1 MRKKDP
7 SINNYPGLYGE
18 AHVSLQEHYLFAE
31 RIETRSIGF
40 DWSIQAHT
48 HPGILQVFLVETGA
62 FELLHGSGS
71 EHHAA
76 PFLTVI
82 PSSIVHGFR
91 FGSHVRGWII
101 SISELRFAALWRDAG
116 SVSAFADQMLM
127 ITRFEHPYST
137 DVISGL
143 MAAVEREQHIQ
154 DNEQPLMLQ
163 ACLQQLFLVIRRLIE
178 TSDEH
183 DAESGSAAGHLRKLK
198 QIIQRKAGLVT
209 VEELAEQMNL
219 SAAHLN
225 RISRQLTGLSV
236 SGLIADQVVVEA
248 KKLLLYTNLTVAEI
262 GYKLNFDYPN
272 YFARFFRLHTGA
284 SPKAFRSRKTT

>member
-1 MRKKDP
+1 MLAM
-7 SINNYPGLYGE
+7 NYRGL
-18 AHVSLQEHYLFAE
+18 
-31 RIETRSIGF
+31 
-40 DWSIQAHT
+40 
-48 HPGILQVFLVETGA
+48 
-62 FELLHGSGS
+62 
-71 EHHAA
+71 
-76 PFLTVI
+76 
-82 PSSIVHGFR
+82 
-91 FGSHVRGWII
+91 
-101 SISELRFAALWRDAG
+101 
-116 SVSAFADQMLM
+116 
-127 ITRFEHPYST
+127 T

-143 MAAVEREQHIQ
+143 MAAVERKQHIQ
-154 DNEQPLMLQ
+154 DNEQSLMLQ

-209 VEELAEQMNL
+209 VEELAVQMNL

-236 SGLIADQVVVEA
+236 SDLIADQVVIEA

-262 GYKLNFDYPN
+262 DYKLNFDYPN

-284 SPKAFRSRKTT
+284 SPKAFHSRKTT